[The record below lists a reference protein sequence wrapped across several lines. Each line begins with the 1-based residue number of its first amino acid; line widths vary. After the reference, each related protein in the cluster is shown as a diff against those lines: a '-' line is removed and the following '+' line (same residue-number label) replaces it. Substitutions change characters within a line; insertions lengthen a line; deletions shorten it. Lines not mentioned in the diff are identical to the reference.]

1 MEGLRLLIQKATRY
15 LGTALQ
21 GKMYDFS
28 VGKRKKRK
36 CIFCLVTIPAD
47 EPNCPSPDYPVID
60 LLNRQLPLDAG
71 HQPAIEVHFVK
82 KLEGYQAH
90 RIVNSVFPQYGYKV
104 QSNNVMKV
112 ENILCSLSRVN

>member
-1 MEGLRLLIQKATRY
+1 MRLVIQKATNY

-21 GKMYDFS
+21 GEMNEFSVRKKKMYHLLL
-28 VGKRKKRK
+28 
-36 CIFCLVTIPAD
+36 IVTIPAD
-47 EPNCPSPDYPVID
+47 EPNSPSPDYPVVD

-104 QSNNVMKV
+104 TM
-112 ENILCSLSRVN
+112 L